1 MCIFEGRKNA
11 HIIRS
16 PWPSHANT
24 QPNFGVFRMA
34 QPRRTLMVFE
44 KPSQIRTVF
53 PHWQDQHPNDIIS
66 CFYTPPMGSFRFRIP
81 RDLPLSGVPFI
92 ADPELQRRPFG
103 DLSDQSTSIFDGDFG
118 AMARDADHI
127 VCATDFDPAGCRNF
141 LDIMA
146 YYGVQMPLSD
156 ITWLALHAGD
166 PASVKAGIAKDLRA
180 DHPDLTRLADFGYAR
195 QYFDN
200 QYLLN
205 ALPMFGRTLK
215 LAGITPDGEL
225 DFLSKYT
232 LQMLLLLA
240 RSDQGPF
247 NERALFRLMQD
258 NPASKGTSPL
268 GSPLSR
274 FKILSWLIQNDCLVE
289 VECVL
294 SQGEERPALY
304 QLSHRGRELAS
315 LIHKDCYD
323 PHLCKRLDGWG
334 EEWPVSKPAIDRYIR
349 TFFGKQKRYLASK
362 G

>member
-1 MCIFEGRKNA
+1 
-11 HIIRS
+11 
-16 PWPSHANT
+16 
-24 QPNFGVFRMA
+24 MA

-44 KPSQIRTVF
+44 KPAQMRNIL
-53 PHWQDQHPNDIIS
+53 PQWQDQHPNDIIS

-81 RDLPLSGVPFI
+81 RDLPLSGVPLI

-103 DLSDQSTSIFDGDFG
+103 DLSRQSTSIFDGDFG
-118 AMARDADHI
+118 VMARDADHI

-141 LDIMA
+141 LDLIS

-156 ITWLALHAGD
+156 ITWLALHAED

-180 DHPDLTRLADFGYAR
+180 DHPDLTRMANFGYAR

-215 LAGITPDGEL
+215 LAGITPEGEL

-232 LQMLLLLA
+232 LQLLLLLA
-240 RSDQGPF
+240 RTDQGPLS
-247 NERALFRLMQD
+247 EGSLIRLMVD
-258 NPASKGTSPL
+258 NPASNGTSPL
-268 GSPLSR
+268 GSPTSR
-274 FKILSWLIQNDCLVE
+274 CEVIAWLIGKECLVK
-289 VECVL
+289 VEPAS
-294 SQGEERPALY
+294 SQGEKRPARY
-304 QLSHRGRELAS
+304 ELSHRGRELAS

-323 PHLCKRLDGWG
+323 PHLCKRIDGWG